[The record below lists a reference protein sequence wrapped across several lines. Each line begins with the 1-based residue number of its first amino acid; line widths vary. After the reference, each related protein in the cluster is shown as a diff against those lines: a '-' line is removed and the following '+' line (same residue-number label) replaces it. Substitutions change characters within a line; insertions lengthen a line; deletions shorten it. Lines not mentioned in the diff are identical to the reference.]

1 MKCLRTVL
9 INGNE
14 VAKAHYLSRGDL
26 ENETYLFRAAMSELR
41 TEVKTIRHNEAVS
54 ERAEIISLQKE
65 LDSLN
70 QKTREDIENL
80 RNDVTIEMNNR
91 KIATRAEQQ
100 TMEIKIQDLN
110 NNFTKRLADMRTEAE
125 AQKWQTTRLLIVTL
139 VSMII
144 CGFGI
149 TRYLRKTEVAHT
161 NEGVQTDFPG
171 ERGGR
176 GEPRASSSELV
187 TLG

>member
-1 MKCLRTVL
+1 
-9 INGNE
+9 
-14 VAKAHYLSRGDL
+14 
-26 ENETYLFRAAMSELR
+26 MSELR
-41 TEVKTIRHNEAVS
+41 TEVKTIRHNEAVA

-70 QKTREDIENL
+70 QRTREDLENL

-125 AQKWQTTRLLIVTL
+125 AQKWQTTRLLIGMKHP
-139 VSMII
+139 S
-144 CGFGI
+144 
-149 TRYLRKTEVAHT
+149 
-161 NEGVQTDFPG
+161 
-171 ERGGR
+171 
-176 GEPRASSSELV
+176 EPAKRQ
-187 TLG
+187 